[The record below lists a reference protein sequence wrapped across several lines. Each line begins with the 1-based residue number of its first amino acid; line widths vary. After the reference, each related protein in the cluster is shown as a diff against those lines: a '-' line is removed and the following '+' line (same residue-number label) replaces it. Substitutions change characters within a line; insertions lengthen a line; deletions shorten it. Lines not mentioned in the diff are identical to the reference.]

1 MILSVNILNPS
12 NDELIMELTNP
23 EACGFTIRKIDG
35 LGPTKSNIN
44 IYDVPSIDGGLF
56 NSARTQYRT
65 INIKLGCMWI
75 KNDGRTEHTTPLIE
89 DSRHLSYKF
98 FPLKRKI
105 RLEVVTDYRT
115 LYIDGYIEANE
126 PDIFS
131 KDETL
136 SISVVCPDPN
146 FYASETEYGYINYPD
161 QNEFE
166 FPFDNN
172 SLEEKLIEFSSM
184 RDANSCYIDYKGDN
198 ITGVTM
204 ELYFMHDF
212 PRGQE
217 ILVSFVN
224 KIKSTTITV
233 NPSKVFR
240 TSKFDIY
247 RGDRILIYGRPGH
260 KKVEF
265 HRYNK
270 VYNVFNA
277 IKLEDDWPIL
287 YPGDNTVILKAGGST
302 DAIKGRVIYNTLY
315 DGV

>member
-23 EACGFTIRKIDG
+23 EASGFTIRKIDG
-35 LGPTKSNIN
+35 LGPTKSNVN

-65 INIKLGCMWI
+65 INIKLGYMWI
-75 KNDGRTEHTTPLIE
+75 TTDDHTTPLIE

-98 FPLKRKI
+98 FPLKRKV

-131 KDETL
+131 KDETT
-136 SISVVCPDPN
+136 SISIVCPDPN
-146 FYASETEYGYINYPD
+146 FYASDTEYGYINYTN

-166 FPFDNN
+166 FPFENP
-172 SLEEKLIEFSSM
+172 SLETRLIEFSSISS
-184 RDANSCYIDYKGDN
+184 ANSCYIDYKGDN
-198 ITGVTM
+198 TTGVTFEMFFM
-204 ELYFMHDF
+204 ENF

-217 ILVSFVN
+217 ISLSFIN
-224 KIKSTTITV
+224 KIQSTSMTI
-233 NPSKVFR
+233 NPSKVYR
-240 TSKFDIY
+240 TSNFDICK
-247 RGDRILIYGRPGH
+247 GDRIIISGRPGH
-260 KKVEF
+260 KFVEF
-265 HRYNK
+265 HRLNQ

-277 IKLEDDWPIL
+277 ITLSDDWPVL
-287 YPGDNTVILKAGGST
+287 YPGDNTVLLRASGSA